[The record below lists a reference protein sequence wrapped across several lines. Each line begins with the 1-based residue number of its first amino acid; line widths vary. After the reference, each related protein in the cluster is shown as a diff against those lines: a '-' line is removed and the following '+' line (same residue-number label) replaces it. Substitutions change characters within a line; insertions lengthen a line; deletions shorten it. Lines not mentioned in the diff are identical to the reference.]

1 MFALPF
7 AAVGVGMGV
16 WLASTLVTYLSARSW
31 VETPATIIRTDLKV
45 HHGRK
50 STTYEVTAEYRYD
63 FGGRKYTGNRVGL
76 ASGPDNIGSFHQN
89 AYRELS
95 DCQKSGTPFPCFV
108 NPADPAQALLYR
120 DLRWEMVAFQ
130 MIFVLAFGGVGF
142 GLLFGG
148 LTAMGRQR
156 AEAALAKAHPQSPWM
171 WKADWAAGRIVS
183 SAKKTMLAALTIA
196 LFWNLVTAP
205 LWLVLPGEI
214 LDKGNGWALLGL
226 VFPAIGLLLAGWAI
240 FCVLRWRKFGQ
251 SVLQMAFVPGVI
263 GGQFAGVIQTSA
275 KVRPEDGFHLRLRCV
290 RQVTTGSG
298 KQRRT
303 SESTLWEEEGTVM
316 HELLEDQAEQSA
328 IPVEFQIPSDCE
340 PSDERNPNDR
350 TLWRLTASAKVPG
363 IDYSVAFEVPVFK
376 TAPN

>member
-1 MFALPF
+1 
-7 AAVGVGMGV
+7 
-16 WLASTLVTYLSARSW
+16 
-31 VETPATIIRTDLKV
+31 
-45 HHGRK
+45 
-50 STTYEVTAEYRYD
+50 
-63 FGGRKYTGNRVGL
+63 
-76 ASGPDNIGSFHQN
+76 
-89 AYRELS
+89 
-95 DCQKSGTPFPCFV
+95 
-108 NPADPAQALLYR
+108 
-120 DLRWEMVAFQ
+120 
-130 MIFVLAFGGVGF
+130 
-142 GLLFGG
+142 
-148 LTAMGRQR
+148 
-156 AEAALAKAHPQSPWM
+156 M

-183 SAKKTMLAALTIA
+183 SAKTTMLAALTFA
-196 LFWNLVTAP
+196 AFWNLVTAP

-316 HELLEDQAEQSA
+316 HELLEDHGRA
-328 IPVEFQIPSDCE
+328 IGDPGGISD
-340 PSDERNPNDR
+340 PQ
-350 TLWRLTASAKVPG
+350 RLRA
-363 IDYSVAFEVPVFK
+363 
-376 TAPN
+376 